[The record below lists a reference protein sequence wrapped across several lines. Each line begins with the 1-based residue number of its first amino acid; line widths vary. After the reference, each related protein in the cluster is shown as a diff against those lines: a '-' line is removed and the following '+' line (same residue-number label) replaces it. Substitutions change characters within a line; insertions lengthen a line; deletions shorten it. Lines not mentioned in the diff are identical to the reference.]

1 MSYFK
6 NNSDFNLYY
15 SDTDSAVTDKP
26 LPDSMIGSKLGQ
38 VKLEHSI
45 NRAVFLAPKVYG
57 LVDVDGNEIIKV
69 KGVTHEIASGLTLNH
84 LEELLVKDSAKE
96 FTQTKRFKKVIEGEI
111 TVSDIV
117 YTLKVTSNKRA
128 PQYIYI
134 EGSSIEIFNSTRP
147 YNYDEISSK

>member
-57 LVDVDGNEIIKV
+57 LVDIDGNEIIKV
-69 KGVTHEIASGLTLNH
+69 KGIGHTFAKDLHIEH
-84 LEELLVKDSAKE
+84 LELLLVKD
-96 FTQTKRFKKVIEGEI
+96 
-111 TVSDIV
+111 
-117 YTLKVTSNKRA
+117 
-128 PQYIYI
+128 
-134 EGSSIEIFNSTRP
+134 
-147 YNYDEISSK
+147 